1 MRRGVKPFASA
12 TFGSAPCAKRAS
24 TALVWPCRV
33 AIIRAVRPS
42 ASRALTSTCESSAAC
57 TACVSPDSAAR
68 HNGSGEAVLVDTAT
82 GFAAAAAAGGATGV
96 GVGATAAV

>member
-1 MRRGVKPFASA
+1 MRRGVKPFASD
-12 TFGSAPCAKRAS
+12 TFGSAPCARRAS
-24 TALVWPCRV
+24 TVLVWPCLV

-68 HNGSGEAVLVDTAT
+68 HNWSGEAVLVDTAT
-82 GFAAAAAAGGATGV
+82 GFAAAAGGAAGV
-96 GVGATAAV
+96 GVGATAVV